1 MMQKAFLHAPSNH
14 WLVARSFAGPDDQT
28 ACPHP
33 MPSPTNE
40 GAEGWRRD
48 VEEGKAERERSRPTP
63 SVGTRPCPWPR
74 SPSFHMASRAWR
86 FLADLTHYTSMLFLN
101 PLSKQK
107 QALLEMCI
115 SPSKSP
121 DTHIIHFLTL
131 LSDPSLGGPPLP
143 ASSYLSLIYRFPQR
157 EN

>member
-1 MMQKAFLHAPSNH
+1 MPLQITGWWQGALQALMTKQP
-14 WLVARSFAGPDDQT
+14 VPT
-28 ACPHP
+28 PCPRP
-33 MPSPTNE
+33 LMKGLRGGEEMPK
-40 GAEGWRRD
+40 R
-48 VEEGKAERERSRPTP
+48 GKAERERSRPTP